1 MYLHWKLSGLDASV
15 PDKSRDLS
23 GFGYLK
29 HWYKCLEQATDT
41 WACVCVPL
49 SPVRVIRV
57 SSLSAP
63 RFFCALWQVLDIM
76 YSWFQRTEYY
86 RMLALCTG
94 GRFQSSW
101 SFSVFDK
108 TRMWVL
114 EARRSTVL
122 HLCCQPSVARSAK
135 SARSAAALS
144 VCLHIHSGAPT
155 ILVHHLAPA
164 SFRNYSCK
172 QVGD

>member
-1 MYLHWKLSGLDASV
+1 MYLHGKLSGLDASV
-15 PDKSRDLS
+15 PDKSWGLS

-49 SPVRVIRV
+49 SPVRVIHV

-94 GRFQSSW
+94 GRL
-101 SFSVFDK
+101 VFFRAPGLSLTL
-108 TRMWVL
+108 TRLGSECWEHAELPCCICAASPVL
-114 EARRSTVL
+114 QEVPKAPDL
-122 HLCCQPSVARSAK
+122 LQCCLFTCTQ
-135 SARSAAALS
+135 
-144 VCLHIHSGAPT
+144 
-155 ILVHHLAPA
+155 
-164 SFRNYSCK
+164 
-172 QVGD
+172 